1 MCTVESDAVAFD
13 HFIDRVI
20 RRLDTYGHLDGF
32 SDEDLIRILEHA
44 QKLLEPQPALI
55 EVRAPVTVFADLK
68 RFLELVGRPP
78 QTRMLFLGD
87 YVDRCKSSMEKPR
100 LNIDCDVGIPLDLMW
115 ADPSQDT
122 CAVGWQYNKI
132 RNASWM
138 FGADTI
144 RDFCRLLDIDLIVR
158 AHEATK
164 DGHQFHG
171 DKNQLCTIFSAPNY
185 CGIDGNCASVLRVSE
200 KLEISFLSLRPRL
213 DLTQM
218 TAERRAELH
227 RQAQA
232 MEVKSPLPGGGP
244 HYQPPHFTIQ
254 PPIYEQSEPPIVQ
267 AAPVE
272 QKSSAQQP
280 STLKVAPPSISP
292 IPGDGGS
299 RLIANLTG
307 KPEVVHY
314 LCDRVTK
321 DYFDLWLNLES
332 FVPLAID
339 CWTDNMKLI
348 FDNTTK
354 RSTDAPGVDVQ
365 IPYFG
370 GTSGVEWLDPSQRS
384 PGRYFQPIVDALV
397 SWGYTR
403 SKNVVGAPYDW
414 RRSPGNLNLLS
425 NNTSFLAELN
435 DYYTMLKTL
444 IMTIY
449 RYNGHKKV
457 IIVAHSMGNP
467 VMNYFYQNYVDQKWK
482 DTHILTHVAISPPWG
497 GAIQIV
503 KLFASGYNMDYCM
516 FRFTLCAQLSLVR
529 VILPPSALRPMQ
541 RSFTSSAFLFPSTRL
556 WGKDEP
562 VAVTFERNYTVADY
576 KQFFMDVGYPL
587 GIDQYEMA
595 HTALETDAPG
605 IRMHCIYGHDVA
617 TPELL
622 TWAKGY
628 FPDYQPVITYGTVN
642 RRSLE
647 VCKKWKGN
655 NGGKLVT
662 VHELESADHLG
673 ILADIR
679 TIQLIKDILYNAPA
693 KY

>member
-1 MCTVESDAVAFD
+1 M
-13 HFIDRVI
+13 
-20 RRLDTYGHLDGF
+20 L
-32 SDEDLIRILEHA
+32 
-44 QKLLEPQPALI
+44 
-55 EVRAPVTVFADLK
+55 
-68 RFLELVGRPP
+68 RFWL
-78 QTRMLFLGD
+78 
-87 YVDRCKSSMEKPR
+87 S
-100 LNIDCDVGIPLDLMW
+100 
-115 ADPSQDT
+115 
-122 CAVGWQYNKI
+122 
-132 RNASWM
+132 
-138 FGADTI
+138 
-144 RDFCRLLDIDLIVR
+144 
-158 AHEATK
+158 
-164 DGHQFHG
+164 
-171 DKNQLCTIFSAPNY
+171 TIFLVVVYST
-185 CGIDGNCASVLRVSE
+185 SVVGLLLTPQRE
-200 KLEISFLSLRPRL
+200 PLENVP
-213 DLTQM
+213 
-218 TAERRAELH
+218 
-227 RQAQA
+227 
-232 MEVKSPLPGGGP
+232 V
-244 HYQPPHFTIQ
+244 YQRKFGDPKVPTN
-254 PPIYEQSEPPIVQ
+254 
-267 AAPVE
+267 PVI
-272 QKSSAQQP
+272 
-280 STLKVAPPSISP
+280 LV
-292 IPGDGGS
+292 PGDGGS

-354 RSTDAPGVDVQ
+354 RSTDAPGVDVK

-414 RRSPGNLNLLS
+414 RRSP
-425 NNTSFLAELN
+425 AELN

-497 GAIQIV
+497 GAVQIV
-503 KLFASGYNMDYCM
+503 KLFASGYNMDY
-516 FRFTLCAQLSLVR
+516 FR

-562 VAVTFERNYTVADY
+562 IAVTFERNYTVADY

-605 IRMHCIYGHDVA
+605 ITMHCIYGHDVA

-628 FPDYQPVITYGTVN
+628 FPDYQPVITYGDGDGTVN

-679 TIQLIKDILYNAPA
+679 TIQLIKDILYNPPA
-693 KY
+693 KH